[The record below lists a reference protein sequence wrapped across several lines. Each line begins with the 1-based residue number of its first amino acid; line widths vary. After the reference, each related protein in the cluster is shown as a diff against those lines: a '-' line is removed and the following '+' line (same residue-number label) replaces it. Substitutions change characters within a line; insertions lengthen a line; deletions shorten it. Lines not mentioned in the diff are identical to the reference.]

1 MDSRVRDVAD
11 WSANHDDLSQP
22 ASERAGLRLLGLAL
36 AMVCPL
42 ALIALRFAHVQLT
55 LGDEYRG
62 EFEQTYE
69 RFEPIPSR
77 DGRLLAVEG
86 TVLAE
91 DVDLFRLKV
100 HYRWL
105 EAPADPGWLRSLA
118 LRRLDRRARR
128 NAELVAQ
135 AEAEVERER
144 EALWR
149 RLAERSGVEEA
160 ELARRRERIQRRVE
174 RLQSRVAAQRDRNE
188 AAERRTLETPP
199 NPDEPWW
206 SRCHRVVVTTLTTP
220 PRREAREPVVIQE
233 QLDYHVVVD
242 QLTADAAVEI
252 EGHPELFPG
261 VRLEAIPQRV
271 YPQGDLAPH
280 LLGVR
285 QPVSDEFLAER
296 RARFPQGDPLDYQ
309 PGDRAG
315 LNGLERQYEHRLR
328 GLRGSRRLVF
338 NRRGELLDSQ
348 VVRAPRLG
356 QDVQLGLS
364 VELQRAAEELLDA
377 ALTGPQKDETNGKS
391 LPTPKG
397 GSIVALDVRTG
408 AVLAAASGPRFDPA
422 VLVNHDAAG
431 WRAIV
436 DDPRRPLFHRAAE
449 MTLPPGSVFKIVSSI
464 GFLES
469 GQLDPEEPLTC
480 LGYLDSPERYRCY
493 TFKHHGVGH
502 GDVNLVSAM
511 ARSCNVYFFS
521 AARRIGADPILTW
534 ADRFGL
540 GQPTGVDLPIEQTG
554 SLPREERRGQARG
567 KARSSGEALQL
578 AIGQGRVTATPLQV
592 ARLMAAVANGG
603 RLVTP
608 HCAIE
613 TREPGGNRPE
623 PGTSEPNAGET
634 VERISGLSSRT
645 LAFVRRGL
653 EQVVEHPQ
661 GTGYKTVRSR
671 SVRTAGKTGTAEP
684 GGGRPD
690 HAWFAGYVPAQR
702 PRVAFVVVLEHAGP
716 GGHAAG
722 PVARKLVEAL
732 ERLDLLGQPSTAPDS
747 TSPSA
752 N

>member
-1 MDSRVRDVAD
+1 MDSRLRDVAD
-11 WSANHDDLSQP
+11 WSAEREGLSAAP
-22 ASERAGLRLLGLAL
+22 SLRSGLRLLGLGL
-36 AMVCPL
+36 AMILPL
-42 ALIALRFAHVQLT
+42 ATIGVRFAHVQLT

-62 EFEQTYE
+62 EFEQTQE

-77 DGRLLAVEG
+77 DGRLLAAEG

-144 EALWR
+144 DALWR
-149 RLAERSGVEEA
+149 RLAERSGVDEA
-160 ELARRRERIQRRVE
+160 ELTRRRERIQQRVE
-174 RLQSRVAAQRDRNE
+174 RLQARVAAQRERNE
-188 AAERRTLETPP
+188 AAERLTLETPP

-206 SRCHRVVVTTLTTP
+206 SRCHRLVVNTLTTP
-220 PRREAREPVVIQE
+220 PRREAREPVVIEE
-233 QLDYHVVVD
+233 QLDYHMVVD
-242 QLTADAAVEI
+242 HLTPELAVEI

-271 YPQGDLAPH
+271 YPQGDLAAH

-348 VVRAPRLG
+348 VVREPRLG

-364 VELQRAAEELLDA
+364 LELQRAAEELLDA
-377 ALTGPQKDETNGKS
+377 ALTGPQKDETNGKP
-391 LPTPKG
+391 LPTPSG

-422 VLVNHDAAG
+422 VLVNHDRAG
-431 WRAIV
+431 WREIV

-449 MTLPPGSVFKIVSSI
+449 MALPPGSVFKIVSSI

-469 GQLDPEEPLTC
+469 GQLDPEESLTC

-502 GDVNLVSAM
+502 GDVNLVSAL

-521 AARRIGADPILTW
+521 AARRIGAEPILSW
-534 ADRFGL
+534 ADRLGL
-540 GQPTGVDLPIEQTG
+540 GQPTGVDLPVEQAG
-554 SLPREERRGQARG
+554 SLPREERRGGGRG
-567 KARSSGEALQL
+567 KSRSSGEALQL

-608 HCAIE
+608 RCAVE
-613 TREPGGNRPE
+613 TREPDGHR
-623 PGTSEPNAGET
+623 TDSQRSEPTRDET
-634 VERISGLSSRT
+634 VDRISGLSTRT

-661 GTGYKTVRSR
+661 GTGYKTVRLR
-671 SVRTAGKTGTAEP
+671 ATRIAGKTGTAEP

-690 HAWFAGYVPAQR
+690 HAWFAGYAPAQR

-722 PVARKLVEAL
+722 PVARRLVEAL
-732 ERLDLLGQPSTAPDS
+732 ERLDLLGTPSAAQEAAG
-747 TSPSA
+747 PSA

>member
-1 MDSRVRDVAD
+1 MRDVAD
-11 WSANHDDLSQP
+11 WSPDRDGFW
-22 ASERAGLRLLGLAL
+22 ERPTERPGLRLLGLGL
-36 AMVCPL
+36 AMVFPL
-42 ALIALRFAHVQLT
+42 VAIGLRFAQVQLT

-62 EFEQTYE
+62 EFEQSFE
-69 RFEPIPSR
+69 RWEPIPSR
-77 DGRLLAVEG
+77 DGRLLAAEG

-91 DVDLFRLKV
+91 DVELFRLKV

-105 EAPADPGWLRSLA
+105 EEPADPGWLRSLA

-128 NAELVAQ
+128 NAGLIAE
-135 AEAEVERER
+135 AEAEVGRER

-149 RLAERSGVEEA
+149 RLAERSGVDEY
-160 ELARRRERIQRRVE
+160 ELGQRRERIQRRVE
-174 RLQSRVAAQRDRNE
+174 RLQSRVAAQRERSE
-188 AAERRTLETPP
+188 AAERQTLEVPP

-206 SRCHRVVVTTLTTP
+206 GRCHRLVVTTLTTP
-220 PRREAREPVVIQE
+220 PRREAREPVVVQE

-242 QLTADAAVEI
+242 HLTPELAVEI

-280 LLGVR
+280 LLGIR

-348 VVRAPRLG
+348 VVREPRLG

-364 VELQRAAEELLDA
+364 VELQRAAEQLLDA
-377 ALTGPQKDETNGKS
+377 ALTGPQVDEVNGKP
-391 LPTPKG
+391 LPTPTG

-422 VLVNHDAAG
+422 VLVNHDQAG
-431 WRAIV
+431 WQAILE
-436 DDPRRPLFHRAAE
+436 DPRRPLFHRAVE

-480 LGYLDSPERYRCY
+480 LGFLDNPARYRCY

-511 ARSCNVYFFS
+511 ARSCNVYYFS
-521 AARRIGADPILTW
+521 AARRIGAEPILDW
-534 ADRFGL
+534 AERLGL
-540 GQPTGVDLPIEQTG
+540 GRPTGVDLPVEPAG
-554 SLPREERRGQARG
+554 SLPREERRAGGRG
-567 KARSSGEALQL
+567 RTRSSGEALQL

-592 ARLMAAVANGG
+592 ARLLAAVANGG

-608 HCAIE
+608 QCA
-613 TREPGGNRPE
+613 REPRDLPDPHLANRPLE
-623 PGTSEPNAGET
+623 SAPAET
-634 VERISGLSSRT
+634 VERISGLSTRT

-653 EQVVEHPQ
+653 EQVVENPQ
-661 GTGYKTVRSR
+661 GTGYKTVRCAAAR
-671 SVRTAGKTGTAEP
+671 IAGKTGTAEP

-690 HAWFAGYVPAQR
+690 HAWFAGYAPAQR

-722 PVARKLVEAL
+722 PLARKLVQAL
-732 ERLDLLGQPSTAPDS
+732 ERLELLGQTSGAQDS
-747 TSPSA
+747 AGPSA

>member
-1 MDSRVRDVAD
+1 MDSRVRDVVGWLGERD
-11 WSANHDDLSQP
+11 ERS
-22 ASERAGLRLLGLAL
+22 SERPGLRLLGLAL
-36 AMVCPL
+36 AMVFPL
-42 ALIALRFAHVQLT
+42 VAIGLRFAQVQLT

-62 EFEQTYE
+62 EFEQTFE
-69 RFEPIPSR
+69 RWEPIPSR
-77 DGRLLAVEG
+77 DGRLLAAEG

-105 EAPADPGWLRSLA
+105 EEPADPGWLRSLA

-128 NAELVAQ
+128 NADLIAA
-135 AEAEVERER
+135 AEAEVVHER

-149 RLAERSGVEEA
+149 RLAGRSGLEDQG
-160 ELARRRERIQRRVE
+160 LAQRRQRIQRRVE
-174 RLQSRVAAQRDRNE
+174 RLQARVAAQREQNE
-188 AAERRTLETPP
+188 RAERLALEAPP
-199 NPDEPWW
+199 DPDESWW
-206 SRCHRVVVTTLTTP
+206 ARCHRLVVTTLTTP

-233 QLDYHVVVD
+233 QLDYHVVVE
-242 QLTADAAVEI
+242 QLTPELAVEI

-328 GLRGSRRLVF
+328 GLRGARRLVF

-348 VVRAPRLG
+348 VVREPRLG

-377 ALTGPQKDETNGKS
+377 ALSGPQVDETNRKP
-391 LPTPKG
+391 LPTPTG

-408 AVLAAASGPRFDPA
+408 AVLAAASGPRFDPE
-422 VLVNHDAAG
+422 VLVNHDPAG
-431 WRAIV
+431 WRAIL
-436 DDPRRPLFHRAAE
+436 DDPRRPLFHRAVE

-469 GQLDPEEPLTC
+469 GELDPEESLTC

-502 GDVNLVSAM
+502 GDVDLVSAL

-521 AARRIGADPILTW
+521 AARRIGAEPILDW
-534 ADRFGL
+534 ADRLGL
-540 GQPTGVDLPIEQTG
+540 GRATGVDLPVEQTG
-554 SLPREERRGQARG
+554 SLPREERRAGGRG
-567 KARSSGEALQL
+567 RSRSSGETLQL

-592 ARLMAAVANGG
+592 ARLLAAVSNGG

-608 HCAIE
+608 RFAREQRDFEAPHLGKAESE
-613 TREPGGNRPE
+613 TSP
-623 PGTSEPNAGET
+623 SET
-634 VERISGLSSRT
+634 VERISGLSIRT

-653 EQVVEHPQ
+653 EQVVENPQ
-661 GTGYKTVRSR
+661 GTGFKTVRCR
-671 SVRTAGKTGTAEP
+671 EARIAGKTGTAEP

-690 HAWFAGYVPAQR
+690 HAWFAGYAPANR

-722 PVARKLVEAL
+722 PVARKLVQAL
-732 ERLDLLGQPSTAPDS
+732 ERLDLLGQSSAATDRAG
-747 TSPSA
+747 PSA